1 VSTLE
6 VYTQQAN
13 PAFEAELAAR
23 NASRDAAFFLPHLRP
38 GMRLLDVGCGPG
50 SITLGLAEAVS
61 PGEVVGVDVQAAQ
74 VEQAR
79 TLAASKELG
88 NVRFEAASV
97 YALPFPD
104 RSFDAAFA
112 NGVVMHLAE
121 PVRALAEL
129 RRVLRPGG
137 FAGVRDPDFGASLY
151 APMTPLLERLLAVR
165 ALVRRHN
172 GGDPFRP
179 RHYRRLLL
187 EAGFMRAEAGA
198 SVEAAGSSEKTRR
211 HAVFLRAML
220 RGFAPTLRAQG
231 WLDQAAID
239 AMAGEIDFWA
249 SRPDAFYA
257 TTWCEAIGWLSHD

>member
-1 VSTLE
+1 MEIYS
-6 VYTQQAN
+6 QQAN

-23 NASRDAAFFLPHLRP
+23 TASRDAAFLLPHLRP

-50 SITLGLAEAVS
+50 SITLGLAEAVA
-61 PGEVVGVDVQAAQ
+61 EVVGIDLQGAQ

-79 TLAASKELG
+79 TLAASREVR

-112 NGVVMHLAE
+112 NGVMMHLAE

-129 RRVLRPGG
+129 RRVLRHGG
-137 FAGVRDPDFGASLY
+137 IAGVRDPDFGASLY
-151 APMTPLLERLLAVR
+151 APMTPLLERLLALRVQ
-165 ALVRRHN
+165 VRRHN

-187 EAGFMRAEAGA
+187 EAGFTRAEAGA
-198 SVEAAGSSEKTRR
+198 SVEAGGCAAKTGR
-211 HAVFLRAML
+211 HAAFLHAML
-220 RGFAPTLRAQG
+220 KGFAPTLRAQG
-231 WLDQAAID
+231 WLDRAAID
-239 AMAGEIDFWA
+239 AMAAEIDAWA
-249 SRPDAFYA
+249 RRPDAFYA
-257 TTWCEAIGWLSHD
+257 TTWCEALGWLSEH